1 MQAAL
6 GVEARRTAVW
16 AIAASQQRAAATS
29 LGPLF
34 GQPLRHRHPPPRDQ
48 DATAE
53 VARGRVVLLT
63 GEPLGLVG
71 LALWGLVDEHCHVA
85 HARVEQRVR
94 VSHVLS
100 QLLLVNGVEGGRA
113 ALDVVELLD
122 VYVLLPLLAPLRQL
136 LVLVLPG
143 KPLDDGLDVAGAAN
157 DVICQAQHRADD
169 SHVRRCPAGTLL
181 HLVFQLGHRVLRRYR
196 ARR

>member
-29 LGPLF
+29 LRPLF

-48 DATAE
+48 DAAAE

-94 VSHVLS
+94 VAHVLS
-100 QLLLVNGVEGGRA
+100 QLLLVNGVEGRRA

-136 LVLVLPG
+136 PVLPG
-143 KPLDDGLDVAGAAN
+143 KPLDDGLDVAGAAD

-169 SHVRRCPAGTLL
+169 SHVRRRPAGTLL
-181 HLVFQLGHRVLRRYR
+181 HLVFRLGHRVLRRYR
-196 ARR
+196 DRR